1 MTMLDVRNVTK
12 QFGSLVAV
20 EQRVDAG
27 RGRGTARHHRP
38 QRRRQNDVLQ
48 HDLRVLRPDRGRDRV
63 RRAIVTKMAVAER
76 VAKGMARTFQITE
89 IFPELTVR
97 ENIRIGVESAHGFR
111 LRFWLGHRHTA
122 EVDRGIEE
130 ALTHTGLTGKADR
143 LVGELSHGD
152 QRAAEI
158 ATALTLKP
166 RLLLLDEPTAGM
178 GEHET
183 YAVANLIRRL
193 HKNSAY
199 TIVLIEHDMR
209 VVFNLADRITV
220 LGEGRCWRRARRTR
234 LRRTRRAGSLPG
246 KSRMSA
252 LKAEG
257 LNTYYGKSHILQDVG
272 LTVAEGQ
279 ITTLLGRNGAGK
291 TTTLRSLVGLTPP
304 RSGRVTLF
312 GKDITGC
319 HHIASPQP
327 ASATCRKAAA
337 CSPT

>member
-1 MTMLDVRNVTK
+1 VTMLDVHNVTK

-20 EQRVDAG
+20 GNVSMRVAAG
-27 RGRGTARHHRP
+27 E
-38 QRRRQNDVLQ
+38 L
-48 HDLRVLRPDRGRDRV
+48 
-63 RRAIVTKMAVAER
+63 RAIIGPNGAGKTTFFNMISGFFAPTAGEIVFDGQVVTKLSVTGR
-76 VAKGMARTFQITE
+76 VALGMARTFQITE

-97 ENIRIGVESAHGFR
+97 ENVRIGVESAQGLR
-111 LRFWLGHRHTA
+111 LRFWLGARQSA
-122 EVDRGIEE
+122 DVDLAIEE
-130 ALTHTGLTGKADR
+130 ALALTGLTGKSDR

-220 LGEGRCWRRARRTR
+220 LAEGKLLAEGTPTEIADNPVVQEAY
-234 LRRTRRAGSLPG
+234 LG
-246 KSRMSA
+246 
-252 LKAEG
+252 KAE
-257 LNTYYGKSHILQDVG
+257 
-272 LTVAEGQ
+272 
-279 ITTLLGRNGAGK
+279 
-291 TTTLRSLVGLTPP
+291 
-304 RSGRVTLF
+304 
-312 GKDITGC
+312 
-319 HHIASPQP
+319 
-327 ASATCRKAAA
+327 
-337 CSPT
+337 